1 MKIHE
6 YQAKQ
11 LLAQYSVPVAPGK
24 VCTTPEEVRLSASE
38 FCAGGNKC
46 VVKAQIHSGGRGKA
60 GGVKLADSPQE
71 AFEIATS
78 MLGSTLYTHQTGPEG
93 RVVHKVLVTT
103 AVSVRREFYLSI
115 TADNENAALVIVAS
129 ADGGTEIEET
139 AKTHPER
146 IVQIPLSPVMGFKR
160 YQAIRT
166 ARALGLA
173 GPLEKELTSILSAL
187 SRLYV
192 DKDCSLVEINPLV
205 ETDEGHL
212 LCLDAKVNF
221 DDNALFRHPEIVALR
236 DVDEEDPREYR
247 ASQSDL
253 SYVSLDGDIGC
264 LVNGAG
270 RAMATMD
277 IIKGF
282 GGAPA
287 NFLDVGGSATAEK
300 VKAAFEIILSD
311 NRVKAIF
318 VNIFGGIMKC
328 DIIAAGVVSAASE
341 LGLNVPLVVRLEGTN
356 VDEGRRILSESGLN
370 VIEASDMAD
379 GARKAVRAAKE
390 ARA

>member
-1 MKIHE
+1 M
-6 YQAKQ
+6 
-11 LLAQYSVPVAPGK
+11 
-24 VCTTPEEVRLSASE
+24 
-38 FCAGGNKC
+38 
-46 VVKAQIHSGGRGKA
+46 
-60 GGVKLADSPQE
+60 
-71 AFEIATS
+71 
-78 MLGSTLYTHQTGPEG
+78 
-93 RVVHKVLVTT
+93 
-103 AVSVRREFYLSI
+103 
-115 TADNENAALVIVAS
+115 VIVAS

-166 ARALGLA
+166 ARALGLT

-221 DDNALFRHPEIVALR
+221 DDNALFRHPEIVSLR

-270 RAMATMD
+270 LAMATMD

-311 NRVKAIF
+311 TRVKAVF

-328 DIIAAGVVSAASE
+328 DIIAAGLVSAASE
-341 LGLNVPLVVRLEGTN
+341 LGLDVPLVVRLEGTN

>member
-11 LLAQYSVPVAPGK
+11 LLAQYSVPVAPGR
-24 VCTTPEEVRLSASE
+24 VCSTPEEVRLAASE

-60 GGVKLADSPQE
+60 GGVKLAASPQE
-71 AFEIATS
+71 AFEIAKS

-93 RVVHKVLVTT
+93 RIVHKVLVTT

-139 AKTHPER
+139 AKIHPER
-146 IVQIPLSPVMGFKR
+146 IVQIPLSPVMGFRR

-221 DDNALFRHPEIVALR
+221 DDNALFRHPEIVSLR

-270 RAMATMD
+270 LAMATMD

-311 NRVKAIF
+311 SRVKAVF

-328 DIIAAGVVSAASE
+328 DIIAAGLVSAASE
-341 LGLNVPLVVRLEGTN
+341 LGLDVPLVVRLEGTN

>member
-60 GGVKLADSPQE
+60 GGVKLAASPQQ

-270 RAMATMD
+270 LAMATMD

-311 NRVKAIF
+311 TRVKAIF

>member
-11 LLAQYSVPVAPGK
+11 LLAQYSVPVAPGR

-60 GGVKLADSPQE
+60 GGVKLAASPQE

-93 RVVHKVLVTT
+93 RIVHKVLVTT

-221 DDNALFRHPEIVALR
+221 DDNALFRHPEIVSLR

-270 RAMATMD
+270 LAMATMD

-311 NRVKAIF
+311 TRVKAVF

-328 DIIAAGVVSAASE
+328 DIIAAGLVSAASE
-341 LGLNVPLVVRLEGTN
+341 LGLDVPLVVRLEGTN

>member
-11 LLAQYSVPVAPGK
+11 LLAQYSVPVAPGR
-24 VCTTPEEVRLSASE
+24 VCSTPEEVRLSASE

-93 RVVHKVLVTT
+93 RIVHKVLVTT

-166 ARALGLA
+166 ARALGLT

-221 DDNALFRHPEIVALR
+221 DDNALFRHPEIVSLR

-270 RAMATMD
+270 LAMATMD

-311 NRVKAIF
+311 TRVKAVF

-328 DIIAAGVVSAASE
+328 DIIAAGLVSAASE
-341 LGLNVPLVVRLEGTN
+341 LGLDVPLVVRLEGTN